1 MTGPSLTRRGA
12 MIGGASAVAGLYA
25 RPGRAQS
32 RMPLTVVLESEVVIV
47 DPHATTAAITRS
59 FGYQVFDT
67 LFAMD
72 SKARIRPQMVESWT
86 TSPDGLRW
94 DFVLRDALA
103 WHDGTPVLA
112 SDCVASLR
120 RWSRLD
126 ALGRMLAAATAT
138 MEADAGDRRRFAITL
153 KEPFPLMLD
162 ILGKP
167 NAPVPFMMPERILPP
182 GDARIREVIGSGP
195 FRFRADEWKTGD
207 KMILERFADY
217 RPRAEPSDFL
227 AGGKVVKIDRM
238 ILRVMPDDGTGVTA
252 LMAGEI
258 DYMQYLPFD
267 WIAKLEKQRNVKVMA
282 LKGLDMFQGN
292 FRLNHASGPFAD
304 PAIRQVLLKLVD
316 QGEVLDAIGIDKRFR
331 LESCPSYFMCDGPI
345 STDAG
350 SQSARFSPDEAKAAL
365 ARTGYKGEP
374 VVMLEV
380 AGSIS
385 QTAGHVLAEHMKKAG
400 FTVDEQTMD
409 WGTVLARR
417 AKADGW
423 SLFPV
428 YSNGIDMISPLTH
441 FYIANNCS
449 TYPGRSCS
457 ETTTG
462 LLAAFARAADPE
474 ERRRIAAAIQE
485 DAYRTVP
492 NVMWGQFSRPAG
504 YSTRLKN
511 LPQSSF
517 PMFWDVELAG

>member
-1 MTGPSLTRRGA
+1 MGPSLTKRGL
-12 MIGGASAVAGLYA
+12 MLGGAAALAGLTT

-32 RMPLTVVLESEVVIV
+32 AMPLTVVLESEVVII

-67 LFAMD
+67 LFSMD
-72 SKARIRPQMVESWT
+72 SKAQIRPQMVESWT
-86 TSPDGLRW
+86 ASPDGLRW
-94 DFVLRDALA
+94 EFVLREGLL
-103 WHDGTPVLA
+103 WHDGSPVLA
-112 SDCVASLR
+112 TDCAASLR
-120 RWSRLD
+120 RWMRLD
-126 ALGRMLAAATAT
+126 ALGRMLAAAAVSI
-138 MEADAGDRRRFAITL
+138 DANDKRHFSITL

-162 ILGKP
+162 VLGKP

-182 GDARIREVIGSGP
+182 GDQRIKEAIGSGP
-195 FRFRADEWKTGD
+195 FRFRAEEWKTGD
-207 KMILERFADY
+207 TMVLERFAGY
-217 RPRAEPSDFL
+217 RPRPEPSDFL

-238 ILRVMPDDGTGVTA
+238 ILKTMPDEGTGVTA
-252 LMAGEI
+252 LIAGEI

-267 WIAKLEKQRNVKVMA
+267 WINKLEKTPNVKVMA

-304 PAIRQVLLKLVD
+304 PAVRQVLLKLVD
-316 QGEVLDAIGIDKRFR
+316 QGEMLDAIGIDKRFR
-331 LESCPSYFMCDGPI
+331 LESCPSYFMCDAPF
-345 STDAG
+345 STETGAEG
-350 SQSARFSPDEAKAAL
+350 AKFSPEQAKAAL
-365 ARTGYKGEP
+365 AKTGYKGEP

-380 AGSIS
+380 SGSIS

-417 AKADGW
+417 AKSDGW
-423 SLFPV
+423 SMFPV

-441 FYIANNCS
+441 FYISNNCS

-457 ETTTG
+457 EPMTK
-462 LLAAFARAADPE
+462 LLSDFAKAPDQEAKK
-474 ERRRIAAAIQE
+474 RIAAEIQDE
-485 DAYRTVP
+485 SYRTVP

-504 YSTRLKN
+504 YRARLKN
-511 LPQSSF
+511 LVQSSF
-517 PMFWDVELAG
+517 PMFWEVELTA